1 MSCFYFLRTFR
12 ARGETANKHWILFLL
27 QQESALE
34 TLAMLDSVLLLTST
48 SGYLNASVRNGILLS
63 FYSPYTFKTDNTFVI
78 KHLNYSRDLLQCF
91 VRLRATYYKAFRMSF
106 RKVLSKLLLILWVIL
121 FFLGL
126 RKLAFDHCYM
136 TGLILS
142 FLHILSGMCYMCACI
157 YVYVFAG
164 TSHMVRGLL

>member
-34 TLAMLDSVLLLTST
+34 TLAMLDSVLLLTSI
-48 SGYLNASVRNGILLS
+48 SGYLNASMRNGILLS

-106 RKVLSKLLLILWVIL
+106 RKVLS
-121 FFLGL
+121 
-126 RKLAFDHCYM
+126 
-136 TGLILS
+136 
-142 FLHILSGMCYMCACI
+142 
-157 YVYVFAG
+157 
-164 TSHMVRGLL
+164 